1 METKKNRKKYDLAY
15 KRKVVQEYLEGKLTA
30 QQIADRE
37 GLIPGQIYN
46 WRVQV
51 ENRARHER
59 LEAIQIENPETTL
72 EQAKR
77 IQELE
82 EELADY
88 RQKVADQSMMID
100 LFKKLQ
106 PGSPYVKKLSGYAEI
121 RSSLGRSKRR
131 PK

>member
-1 METKKNRKKYDLAY
+1 METKKNRKKYDLDY
-15 KRKVVQEYLEGKLTA
+15 KHKIVREYLEGKLTA
-30 QQIADRE
+30 HQIAERE
-37 GLIPGQIYN
+37 GLVPGQIYN

-59 LEAIQIENPETTL
+59 VEAIQAEHPQSTL

-82 EELADY
+82 EELEDY

-100 LFKKLQ
+100 LLKKLQ
-106 PGSPYVKKLSGYAEI
+106 PGSPYAKRLSGYAEI
-121 RSSLGRSKRR
+121 KGSLVRSKRR

>member
-1 METKKNRKKYDLAY
+1 METKKIRKKYDLEY
-15 KRKVVQEYLEGKLTA
+15 KRKVVQEYLDGKLSA
-30 QQIADRE
+30 QQIAERE
-37 GLIPGQIYN
+37 GLVPGQIYN

-51 ENRARHER
+51 ENRTRHER
-59 LEAIQIENPETTL
+59 VEAIQAENPQSTF

-77 IQELE
+77 IQALE
-82 EELADY
+82 EELEDY

-100 LFKKLQ
+100 LLKKIQ

-121 RSSLGRSKRR
+121 KSTLGRPKRR

>member
-1 METKKNRKKYDLAY
+1 METKTNRKKYDLEY
-15 KRKVVQEYLEGKLTA
+15 KRKIVQEYLDGQLTA
-30 QQIADRE
+30 QQIAERE

-59 LEAIQIENPETTL
+59 VEAIQVENPETTL

-82 EELADY
+82 EELEDY
-88 RQKVADQSMMID
+88 RQKVADQSMTID
-100 LFKKLQ
+100 LLKKLQ

-121 RSSLGRSKRR
+121 KGTLGRSKRR
-131 PK
+131 LK

>member
-1 METKKNRKKYDLAY
+1 MATKKNRKKYDLEY
-15 KRKVVQEYLEGKLTA
+15 KRKIVQQYLEGKLSA
-30 QQIADRE
+30 QQIAERE

-59 LEAIQIENPETTL
+59 VEAIQAENPQSTL

-82 EELADY
+82 EELEDY

-100 LFKKLQ
+100 LLKKLQ

-121 RSSLGRSKRR
+121 KGTLGRSKRR

>member
-100 LFKKLQ
+100 LLKKLQ

-121 RSSLGRSKRR
+121 KSSLGRSKRR